1 MEHKSTG
8 ASGSM
13 ADLNTFEEDN
23 QRSSIVGTVGK
34 MTELEY
40 AKIKL
45 EESALRVQEIEVILV
60 SCMLKPA
67 SWS

>member
-1 MEHKSTG
+1 
-8 ASGSM
+8 
-13 ADLNTFEEDN
+13 
-23 QRSSIVGTVGK
+23 

-45 EESALRVQEIEVILV
+45 EESAFVFRKLILR
-60 SCMLKPA
+60 CMLKPA